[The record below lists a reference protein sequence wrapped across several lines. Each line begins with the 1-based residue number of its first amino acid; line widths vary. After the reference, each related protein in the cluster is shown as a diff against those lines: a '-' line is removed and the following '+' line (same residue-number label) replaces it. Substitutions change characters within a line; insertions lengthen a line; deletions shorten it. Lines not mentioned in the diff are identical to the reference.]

1 MTANEVA
8 KSLKMDIST
17 AFRYL
22 DQMARKGLL
31 RVIHTKEGDRFD
43 LASEHI
49 MHILEEASVWLKES
63 GKFDGNAVFHYI
75 LDAKELPRPDF
86 VLDMRG
92 EMCPIPDLQTKK
104 TTDADATGPE
114 THGGS
119 GLSNIEGTN
128 IELLQEIWIQSVD
141 HRERYRVRALYTK
154 ACRRREQRK
163 TVMNAPRSTVS
174 LRFEKTEYLTKIGKL
189 SDGIHLE
196 PDDLSFFVY

>member
-1 MTANEVA
+1 VGFFKLLANQRRLEILMLLTEGCMTANEVA

-49 MHILEEASVWLKES
+49 MHILEEVSVWLKES

-104 TTDADATGPE
+104 QLTQMQPGQKLMVVLDYPISKE
-114 THGGS
+114 RILNYCKKHGYTVWITEKGAECT
-119 GLSNIEGTN
+119 LCIQKPVEEGN
-128 IELLQEIWIQSVD
+128 N
-141 HRERYRVRALYTK
+141 ER
-154 ACRRREQRK
+154 
-163 TVMNAPRSTVS
+163 PS
-174 LRFEKTEYLTKIGKL
+174 
-189 SDGIHLE
+189 
-196 PDDLSFFVY
+196 

>member
-1 MTANEVA
+1 MGNNELVGFFKLLANQRRLEILMLLTEGCMTANEVA

-49 MHILEEASVWLKES
+49 MHILEEVSVWLKES
-63 GKFDGNAVFHYI
+63 GKFEGNAVFHYI
-75 LDAKELPRPDF
+75 LDAKELPRPDL

-104 TTDADATGPE
+104 QLTQMQPGQKLMVVLDYPI
-114 THGGS
+114 S
-119 GLSNIEGTN
+119 K
-128 IELLQEIWIQSVD
+128 
-141 HRERYRVRALYTK
+141 ERILNYCRKYGYRVWIT
-154 ACRRREQRK
+154 
-163 TVMNAPRSTVS
+163 
-174 LRFEKTEYLTKIGKL
+174 EKGAECTLCIQKPVEEGNNERP
-189 SDGIHLE
+189 S
-196 PDDLSFFVY
+196 